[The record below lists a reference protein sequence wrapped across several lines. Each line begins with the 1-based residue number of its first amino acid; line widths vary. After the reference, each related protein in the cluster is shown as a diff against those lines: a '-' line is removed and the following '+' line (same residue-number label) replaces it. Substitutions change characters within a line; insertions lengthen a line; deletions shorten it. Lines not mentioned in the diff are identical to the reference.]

1 METHIHS
8 LWFVF
13 FPFIRNLANTCYCY
27 QIYHLT
33 FLALLQRIFIHNVV
47 LTTDLLTLSWFL
59 SMFGLGIHSRE
70 FYVSLRCFCTL
81 LHVQAVFVFSLC
93 SVSSV
98 VFLISLV
105 FPFVFSVC
113 HVCSFP
119 STSVKFTCLCLSL
132 GVRYFPLYFVHPLSC
147 MHMFTFASPASL
159 VRFSSS
165 VFPGVLSDVSVWAL
179 SQSACL
185 PAYPSVRP
193 PLIHLHFF
201 PSHLQFFH

>member
-1 METHIHS
+1 MDADTSGTHSIYCVHSCIHGNTHS
-8 LWFVF
+8 QFMICF
-13 FPFIRNLANTCYCY
+13 FSFYQKPRKHLLLLPNILFNLSSIITEN
-27 QIYHLT
+27 I
-33 FLALLQRIFIHNVV
+33 

-93 SVSSV
+93 SVFSV
-98 VFLISLV
+98 VFLISLI

-132 GVRYFPLYFVHPLSC
+132 GVRYFPLYFVRPLSC
-147 MHMFTFASPASL
+147 MHMFNFASPASL
-159 VRFSSS
+159 VRFSLS
-165 VFPGVLSDVSVWAL
+165 VFPGVLSDVSV
-179 SQSACL
+179 
-185 PAYPSVRP
+185 
-193 PLIHLHFF
+193 
-201 PSHLQFFH
+201 

>member
-1 METHIHS
+1 M
-8 LWFVF
+8 VF
-13 FPFIRNLANTCYCY
+13 EYVWPWYSFKGVLCFSTM
-27 QIYHLT
+27 
-33 FLALLQRIFIHNVV
+33 FLYPSSCPGCICL
-47 LTTDLLTLSWFL
+47 
-59 SMFGLGIHSRE
+59 
-70 FYVSLRCFCTL
+70 
-81 LHVQAVFVFSLC
+81 FSC

-147 MHMFTFASPASL
+147 MHMFNFASPASL